1 MSQASAPRPQYQPQR
16 EPSKVAV
23 GFVVCAAIL
32 LMLGG
37 FFHTITGMTAL
48 AGEEVLVVTRNY
60 VFEMSATTW
69 GWIHI
74 LAGALMVVSALALF
88 SAKVWARTVG
98 VIVAMVS
105 LVANFAW
112 LPYYPVASVV
122 IIVIDVIVI
131 WSLTVHGSDI
141 LEV

>member
-1 MSQASAPRPQYQPQR
+1 MAQGSAPRPQYQPHR
-16 EPSKVAV
+16 EPSKLAV
-23 GFVVCAAIL
+23 GFTVCAAIL
-32 LMLGG
+32 MMLIG
-37 FFHTITGMTAL
+37 FFHAISGMTAL

-60 VFEMSATTW
+60 VFEMSATAW

-105 LVANFAW
+105 LIANFAW
-112 LPYYPVASVV
+112 LPYYPVGAAL

-131 WSLTVHGSDI
+131 WALTVHGSDI
-141 LEV
+141 LEA